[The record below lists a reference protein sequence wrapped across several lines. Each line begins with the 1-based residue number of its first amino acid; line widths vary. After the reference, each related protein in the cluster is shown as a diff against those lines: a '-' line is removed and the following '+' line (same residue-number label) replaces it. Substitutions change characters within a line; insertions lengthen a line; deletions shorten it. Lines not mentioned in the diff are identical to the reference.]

1 MAERVIAAAINR
13 RPFRFQV
20 KRKLASSSSGKM
32 QRGEI
37 VKAGYLTKSPPDK
50 PVAQWHKRWFVLLDS
65 KLVYPLAPRCVRLV
79 YYQSEMEAKKLGN
92 PKGMRTLASWKIRCF
107 DVQEGGRGSMVEFCG
122 RTNSYYHL

>member
-1 MAERVIAAAINR
+1 MALYIAAGIDIISISKEK
-13 RPFRFQV
+13 V
-20 KRKLASSSSGKM
+20 ASSKM

-50 PVAQWHKRWFVLLDS
+50 PMAQWHKRWFVLLDS

-92 PKGMRTLASWKIRCF
+92 PKGMRTLASWKVRCF
-107 DVQEGGRGSMVEFCG
+107 DV
-122 RTNSYYHL
+122 

>member
-1 MAERVIAAAINR
+1 MQAVAVE
-13 RPFRFQV
+13 
-20 KRKLASSSSGKM
+20 KM

-92 PKGMRTLASWKIRCF
+92 PKGMRTLASWKIRRSRR
-107 DVQEGGRGSMVEFCG
+107 GRGSMVEFCG
-122 RTNSYYHL
+122 RTNSYYL

>member
-1 MAERVIAAAINR
+1 MFGIVSGFKAAAIDIISISKKK
-13 RPFRFQV
+13 F
-20 KRKLASSSSGKM
+20 ASSKM

-50 PVAQWHKRWFVLLDS
+50 PMAQWHKRWFVLLDS

-92 PKGMRTLASWKIRCF
+92 PKGMRTLASWQVRCF
-107 DVQEGGRGSMVEFCG
+107 DVQEGGVGAWSSFAGG
-122 RTNSYYHL
+122 RASYYL

>member
-1 MAERVIAAAINR
+1 
-13 RPFRFQV
+13 
-20 KRKLASSSSGKM
+20 M

-50 PVAQWHKRWFVLLDS
+50 PMAQWHKRWFVLLDS

-92 PKGMRTLASWKIRCF
+92 PKGMRTLASWKVRCF
-107 DVQEGGRGSMVEFCG
+107 DVQEGGVGAWSSFAGG
-122 RTNSYYHL
+122 RASYICSQLFPSLYRAHTA